1 MREGE
6 VMHLYVGTRAKWDQT
21 LLGREG
27 GSEIHEGLGR
37 IIGAQELGLHGV
49 VAKWA
54 PGTC

>member
-1 MREGE
+1 
-6 VMHLYVGTRAKWDQT
+6 MHLYVGTRAKWDQT